1 MTIQNKLKLFLPVII
16 LFLLL
21 NVLFFAGTILFE
33 KWNVDRNV
41 LIFGNLILFVVS
53 FISFLISMRGLD
65 TVNPHAFVRSVYGSI
80 MLKLFVCIIAAFIYI
95 MSFKKE
101 VNKPAL
107 LICMAFYLIYTFTEV
122 SVLTKYLKKR
132 SNAKERSAD

>member
-1 MTIQNKLKLFLPVII
+1 MTIQIKLKLFRPVLII
-16 LFLLL
+16 FILL
-21 NVLFFAGTILFE
+21 NALFFASTSLLE
-33 KWNVDRNV
+33 KWNVERNV
-41 LIFGNLILFVVS
+41 LIVGNLILFVVS
-53 FISFLISMRGLD
+53 FFSFLISMRGLD

-95 MSFKKE
+95 MSFQKD

-107 LICMAFYLIYTFTEV
+107 LICMAFYLIYTFIEV

-132 SNAKERSAD
+132 SNAKERSPD

>member
-16 LFLLL
+16 LFILL
-21 NVLFFAGTILFE
+21 NALFFAGSSLLQ
-33 KWNVDRNV
+33 KWDVDRNV

-65 TVNPHAFVRSVYGSI
+65 TVNPHAFLRSVYGSI

-107 LICMAFYLIYTFTEV
+107 FICMAFYLVYTFAEV
-122 SVLTKYLKKR
+122 SILTKYLRKR
-132 SNAKERSAD
+132 SNVKERSAD